1 MEDMMNDEEFRQFL
15 KELWSSYGLPPLT
28 STEDPVAYEDIV
40 TEDDEVSQEQSL
52 GGRWRQED

>member
-1 MEDMMNDEEFRQFL
+1 MMNDEEFRQFL
-15 KELWSSYGLPPLT
+15 KELRSSYGLPPLT
-28 STEDPVAYEDIV
+28 SAEDPVAYEDIV